1 MKTFEKPLSAKEE
14 KEYLEKYRN
23 GDVRAGDVLIIR
35 NMRLVAH
42 MVRCLFEGMAIV
54 IAKRRKTIEYGIK
67 KCSKSNRFKSI
78 V

>member
-42 MVRCLFEGMAIV
+42 MV
-54 IAKRRKTIEYGIK
+54 KH
-67 KCSKSNRFKSI
+67 
-78 V
+78 